1 MSNSALT
8 KTLTRLPRYRRV
20 DSPLELR
27 ISPARHSIL
36 AALGRYD
43 HLVARQINCLLARS
57 PASLTSTQEHLKLLF
72 HAGYIQRLWLPTIT
86 PMGSSMAIYCLD
98 NQGYQYL
105 SHAGLEPSGRFRAS
119 ELVQREFAFLRHH
132 LQAIDLLVLAER
144 LAQRYQQVSLA
155 RMRTER
161 QLRQEPILLGSGNS
175 RVRVVPDGWVD
186 LRVGQLQHCLAFEL
200 DRGTE
205 RKNKIQSKVKHLL
218 ECSGAPY
225 QQAFGTTSLTV
236 AWVVA
241 QGGDGR
247 VEELVRWTEEV
258 LRNAGITHEADLFR
272 FAAFDPAEI
281 EPGRAFFGAF
291 WRRPFDERLLPLIGE
306 DNGGA

>member
-1 MSNSALT
+1 
-8 KTLTRLPRYRRV
+8 
-20 DSPLELR
+20 
-27 ISPARHSIL
+27 
-36 AALGRYD
+36 
-43 HLVARQINCLLARS
+43 
-57 PASLTSTQEHLKLLF
+57 
-72 HAGYIQRLWLPTIT
+72 
-86 PMGSSMAIYCLD
+86 MAIYCLD
-98 NQGYQYL
+98 NAGYQYL
-105 SHAGLEPSGRFRAS
+105 AHAGLEPSGRFRAS

-132 LQAIDLLVLAER
+132 LQAIDLLVLTER
-144 LAQRYQQVSLA
+144 LAQRYGEVSLA

-186 LRVGQLQHCLAFEL
+186 LRVGSLQHCLAFEL

-205 RKNKIQSKVKHLL
+205 RKTKIQSKVKHLL

-241 QGGDGR
+241 KGGDGR
-247 VEELVRWTEEV
+247 VEELVRWSEEV
-258 LRNAGITHEADLFR
+258 LRSAGTTHEADLFR
-272 FAAFDPAEI
+272 FAAFDPAEM
-281 EPGRAFFGAF
+281 EPGNVFFGAL
-291 WRRPFDERLLPLIGE
+291 WRRPFDLSLVPLIGE